1 MKTNSEFDKIGI
13 PEITTREGH
22 NKTRG
27 RCGVFG

>member
-1 MKTNSEFDKIGI
+1 MITDYEFDKISI

-27 RCGVFG
+27 RGGVFG